1 MYSGGER
8 TMIKLQLQ
16 GEMIVGLPLE
26 VSLDYQPKENEIVV
40 ESLPQISLEENQI
53 AYLFYR
59 NGKIEYE
66 IKERG

>member
-1 MYSGGER
+1 
-8 TMIKLQLQ
+8 MIRLQLQ
-16 GEMIVGLPLE
+16 GKMIVGLPLE
-26 VSLDYQPKENEIVV
+26 VSPDYQPKYNEIVV
-40 ESLPQISLEENQI
+40 NEMPQISLEENQI

>member
-1 MYSGGER
+1 
-8 TMIKLQLQ
+8 MIRLQLQ

-26 VSLDYQPKENEIVV
+26 VSPDYQPKYNEIVV
-40 ESLPQISLEENQI
+40 NEMPHVSLEENQI

-66 IKERG
+66 IKGE

>member
-26 VSLDYQPKENEIVV
+26 VSPNYQPKDNEIVV
-40 ESLPQISLEENQI
+40 ESMPQISLEENQR
-53 AYLFYR
+53 AYIYWR
-59 NGKIEYE
+59 NGQIEYE
-66 IKERG
+66 IKEN